1 MKPATSLLLILVAM
15 PVSSLASV
23 VNFDFNVRLP
33 GDDDSNVASDTYV
46 GLGAAPDSAGNTHW
60 NSVRRTSSG
69 NVSSA
74 AAVNSGAA
82 GGGPIRDSAG
92 VATTMDILLTSSV
105 SVAGETTMG
114 QQRSIPAEPRYQEL
128 GNSLG
133 YEDLM
138 ADYLQLDAP
147 DTDSAGNLGTINGT
161 ITGLVSGNTYE
172 IYFYGQGNLYGP
184 SSGDG
189 TSTSGANSFFALTND
204 THDSIIGSGE
214 QTGWDGT
221 EGGNGTLTEGIEYVM
236 LVGVADASGNIHFI
250 WQNVIAGVNVATDA
264 ATDGGGG
271 SSDLA
276 ALNAIQVRSVVPE
289 PSAALLGGL
298 GVLGMLLR
306 RRR

>member
-1 MKPATSLLLILVAM
+1 MKPATSLLLTLVAM

-33 GDDDSNVASDTYV
+33 GDVNTNVAPDTYV
-46 GLGAAPDSAGNTHW
+46 GVGAAGGGSHW

-74 AAVNSGAA
+74 SAVNSAED

-92 VATTMDILLTSSV
+92 VATTVDILLTSSV

-114 QQRSIPAEPRYQEL
+114 QQRSVPTEPRYQEL

-147 DTDSAGNLGTINGT
+147 GTDSAGNLGTIHGT
-161 ITGLVSGNTYE
+161 ITGLISGSTYE
-172 IYFYGQGNLYGP
+172 IFFYGQGDLYGP

-189 TSTSGANSFFALTND
+189 STTSGANSFFALTNA

-221 EGGNGTLTEGIEYVM
+221 EGGNGALTEGIEYVM

-264 ATDGGGG
+264 ATDGSGG

-276 ALNAIQVRSVVPE
+276 ALNAIQIRSAVPE